1 MLVCELLMD
10 DDIAWDMLCLARQ
23 DRDRGNNPDALE
35 RFSSLMRA
43 DPASFPFF
51 NLFQRTYVL
60 SGLVELAWH
69 YAPARAELL
78 HLLEA
83 KRRQL
88 SLAPA
93 DQYLMDDIQTIEQG
107 IGKLSFQAIPC
118 RND

>member
-10 DDIAWDMLCLARQ
+10 DDIAWDLLCLARK
-23 DRDRGNNPDALE
+23 DRDGRNYADALQ

-88 SLAPA
+88 ALAPA
-93 DQYLMDDIQTIEQG
+93 DRYLLDDIQTIEQG
-107 IGKLSFQAIPC
+107 ISRL
-118 RND
+118 

>member
-10 DDIAWDMLCLARQ
+10 DEIAWDILCLARKH
-23 DRDRGNNPDALE
+23 RAAGNNSEALQ

-43 DPASFPFF
+43 DPTSFPFF

-60 SGLVELAWH
+60 SGLVELAWD

-88 SLAPA
+88 AIAPA
-93 DQYLMDDIQTIEQG
+93 DRYLMDDIVTIEQG
-107 IGKLSFQAIPC
+107 IKKL
-118 RND
+118 